1 MNYQVL
7 DFCNED
13 GSINT
18 LNNENV
24 PQGWNKRSVV
34 WAAIACSYTNLAI
47 FVTKAT

>member
-24 PQGWNKRSVV
+24 PQGSPPCK
-34 WAAIACSYTNLAI
+34 TE
-47 FVTKAT
+47 